1 MAMQVV
7 FWKMDNS
14 FNLIAQVQQFN
25 PRVHSP
31 IVIPYFSH
39 MIQLTLM
46 VVEQLKLLQSSET
59 VSSDVGR
66 EYAMLKANEVSIQN
80 TSNMK
85 KYRKD
90 RIILIFFSLQ
100 ESTE

>member
-1 MAMQVV
+1 VAMQVV

-25 PRVHSP
+25 PGVHSP
-31 IVIPYFSH
+31 IVICYFSH

-59 VSSDVGR
+59 VSSDVESG
-66 EYAMLKANEVSIQN
+66 YAMLKAN
-80 TSNMK
+80 
-85 KYRKD
+85 
-90 RIILIFFSLQ
+90 
-100 ESTE
+100 